1 MNPRPV
7 LCALVLTVV
16 AAFAP
21 PTRAQSPAPA
31 LPPSSATITTNPA
44 APQLTEAQLETLLGP
59 VALYPDALIALI
71 LPAATAPSDVVLA
84 ARFLAAQSDPSRL
97 DTQPWDESVRSLTRY
112 PDVIKWL
119 DENLAWTKQ
128 VGEAF
133 VAQPAA
139 VMQAVQR
146 LRARARAAGTLVDTP
161 EQKIVT
167 EGEVI
172 LIEPAR
178 PDLIY
183 VPRYDPEVV
192 YLTRSPGWSQPYL
205 TFGLGF
211 AAGAWL
217 TYDCDWPGRTI
228 WVGNWR
234 QRPQTVWVRP
244 AFPNRPL
251 RPDHPLPVAR
261 PWHPPEPRYG
271 SPRVIG
277 YRPEPVVIYPRP
289 MPGTP
294 PRPPGDRYPRHPGS
308 ELPPRVVPGAG
319 FEPTSRP
326 SDGPP
331 GERRRDRPDSP
342 TPRNP
347 NPPASALPTLAP
359 PPATLP
365 PPNFIGAPPANSR
378 RERPEPTR
386 PRSES
391 PREPRSG
398 NEPRT
403 PRSGDEPREPRT
415 RDRDRDPRPAPPPAP
430 TPTAKPSVEPTAD
443 LTPR

>member
-1 MNPRPV
+1 MPDSPLPAMNPRPV
-7 LCALVLTVV
+7 LRALSFTVAIALVPKLPAQT
-16 AAFAP
+16 
-21 PTRAQSPAPA
+21 PTPAPA
-31 LPPSSATITTNPA
+31 LPPSSATLTTGG
-44 APQLTEAQLETLLGP
+44 PQLSEAQLEALLGP

-97 DTQPWDESVRSLTRY
+97 DAQPWDESVRSLTRY

-167 EGEVI
+167 EGEII

-192 YLTRSPGWSQPYL
+192 YLTRPPGWSQPYV

-251 RPDHPLPVAR
+251 RPGLPLPIAR

-277 YRPEPVVIYPRP
+277 YRPEPVVIYPHP

-294 PRPPGDRYPRHPGS
+294 PRPPGDRYARRPGS

-326 SDGPP
+326 IDGPP
-331 GERRRDRPDSP
+331 GERRRDRFDSP

-347 NPPASALPTLAP
+347 NPPASAPPMLAP
-359 PPATLP
+359 PPVTLP
-365 PPNFIGAPPANSR
+365 PPTFIGAPPAETR
-378 RERPEPTR
+378 RERAEPDR
-386 PRSES
+386 PRPES
-391 PREPRSG
+391 PREPRG
-398 NEPRT
+398 GYER
-403 PRSGDEPREPRT
+403 RE
-415 RDRDRDPRPAPPPAP
+415 PRPAPPPAP
-430 TPTAKPSVEPTAD
+430 TPAAKPTVEPTAD
-443 LTPR
+443 PTPR